1 MESGPLALSNRLT
14 GELQITILTAP
25 AARVV

>member
-1 MESGPLALSNRLT
+1 LALSNRLT